1 MARIKTYPLDTLVTD
16 KDIIIGTDAD
26 NFNETKN
33 FKVETLRDYM
43 LSGLEPEV
51 GGNLK
56 ITTITATDEINLTP
70 EDYFNNLQDPLVVL
84 NYEIIFLILNGR
96 TYIFRRNGNTFGIGE
111 TQTSSSDFTEI
122 DITSIINANLQDLD
136 SVLTTGNE
144 SDLDAIIMS
153 LFLKNTDIP
162 SGGNSI
168 ELSGFKNRLN
178 VHNNQG
184 LLISSIE
191 KNGVVFHNAGTSS
204 MSLLV
209 PNVTGAGKIATF
221 QNASGTVAYL
231 SDIPNVPV
239 TDLIAGNNVTIT
251 ESPSGVFT
259 IDSTQSDEVIVLNT
273 LLRNSNTNTTYFQ
286 KGGLFTYDAI
296 TSPIDTVEIQK
307 SEVVI
312 ADISQPKIGYIHFH
326 YINGDNKIFE
336 LNTSTNTSVDGS
348 VLKSTVPF
356 SEYFFKDD
364 SQLSFIDICIY
375 PNVLKS
381 SSNVFFNGCIP
392 TSLSRYVV
400 EF

>member
-33 FKVETLRDYM
+33 FKVETLRDFM

-70 EDYFNNLQDPLVVL
+70 EDYFNNQDPAIEVL

-136 SVLTTGNE
+136 SVLTTGND

-168 ELSGFKNRLN
+168 ELNGFGNKLN
-178 VHNNQG
+178 IRNNQD

-191 KNGVVFHNAGTSS
+191 KNGVVFHNAGTLNS

-209 PNVTGAGKIATF
+209 PNVTSNRVATF

-231 SDIPNVPV
+231 SDIPNIPV

-259 IDSTQSDEVIVLNT
+259 IDSNQSDEVIVLNT

-296 TSPIDTVEIQK
+296 TSPIDTIEIEM
-307 SEVVI
+307 SESVTFS
-312 ADISQPKIGYIHFH
+312 ISETDIGYIHFH
-326 YINGDNKIFE
+326 YENGDNSIFDFNDYE
-336 LNTSTNTSVDGS
+336 ADGEA
-348 VLKSTVPF
+348 VVIRVPF
-356 SEYFFKDD
+356 SEYFFKND
-364 SQLSFIDICIY
+364 SILSFIDICIY